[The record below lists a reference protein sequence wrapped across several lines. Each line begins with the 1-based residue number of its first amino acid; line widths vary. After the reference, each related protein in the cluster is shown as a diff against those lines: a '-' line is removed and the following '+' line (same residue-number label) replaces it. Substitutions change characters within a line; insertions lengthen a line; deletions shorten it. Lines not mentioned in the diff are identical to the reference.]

1 MQLKRNLI
9 CRGFCAGILLLG
21 MAAIPELASAT
32 GPGPVLDK
40 LNHIKVLD
48 ITTAAGIA
56 LESNPSLAAA
66 LARVKQAA
74 ELVRQAQAPY
84 WPSLDAAAG
93 ASRVK
98 LSDRDY
104 LPQNALMQA
113 FGSSLNN
120 PEDYYKASLTASWLV
135 FNGFARKFSLAM
147 AHFGENASAA
157 AHKDAQRLLLS
168 SVTYAFLQAQLA
180 QENIAIAKADE
191 AFNKRQLEEARLR
204 YNVGTGALSDVLN
217 FEIRVNSAK
226 STLIQEERTY
236 QNNLIALAALMG
248 VPQASFPDNLRL
260 AELAPTQP
268 SELVTPQSD
277 ELVKTAL
284 VLRPDLQQD
293 EWNVQQAQAGVNKA
307 RSGYYP
313 SIVLSGSYEGQRPQD
328 IDFDHS
334 DFGNT
339 VGISLNWNLF
349 AGGLTRA
356 QVGEAKAR
364 LIEVKALQDDA
375 VLNVASEVKRVTT
388 QIGAAQQ
395 QLVLQETNTGLVH
408 QQRDLVE
415 KEYNAGVGSLVR
427 LNEAQRDLTV
437 SQAQLALA
445 RVALRLSWYDLQ
457 TATGQIV
464 ENFTQQDPGMR
475 DGK

>member
-1 MQLKRNLI
+1 MKWNLI
-9 CRGFCAGILLLG
+9 CRGICTAVLLLG
-21 MAAIPELASAT
+21 LVAIPESASAA
-32 GPGPVLDK
+32 GSGAILEKLSRIEVLD
-40 LNHIKVLD
+40 L
-48 ITTAAGIA
+48 TTTAGIA

-66 LARVKQAA
+66 QARVMQAA

-104 LPQNALMQA
+104 QPQNALMQI
-113 FGSSLNN
+113 FGSSLDN

-135 FNGFARKFSLAM
+135 FNGFARKFSLAV
-147 AHFGENASAA
+147 AHFGESASAA
-157 AHKDAQRLLLS
+157 ARVDAQRLLLS

-180 QENIAIAKADE
+180 QENIAIAKADM
-191 AFNKRQLEEARLR
+191 AFNRRQLEEARLR

-236 QNNLIALAALMG
+236 RNNLISLAALMG
-248 VPQASFPDNLRL
+248 VPQARFPDKLRL
-260 AELAPTQP
+260 AELSPTQP
-268 SELVTPQSD
+268 SELVTPQLD

-293 EWNVQQAQAGVNKA
+293 EWNVQQAQASVKKA

-313 SIVLSGSYEGQRPQD
+313 SIVLSANYEGQRPGD
-328 IDFDHS
+328 LGFDQS

-339 VGISLNWNLF
+339 VGVTLNWNLF

-356 QVGEAKAR
+356 QVGEARAR
-364 LIEVKALQDDA
+364 LSEVKGLQDNA
-375 VLNVASEVKRVTT
+375 ILNVASDVSRVTT

-395 QLVLQETNTGLVH
+395 QLVLQETNTGLVQ

-445 RVALRLSWYDLQ
+445 RVALRLAWYDLQ

-464 ENFTQQDPGMR
+464 DTFKQPDPR
-475 DGK
+475 